1 MSLTNEQF
9 NQEHSMLLR
18 EKHTETI
25 KNIRELQELEKYM
38 FQNLERLTGQDD
50 QSQQE
55 DQIVEKINELSN
67 MRIGLFNELKNMY
80 SSNQDELNATRTQL
94 ADQIGVVGIVE
105 DELNRLKTNIDTLKQ
120 EKDSKVRM
128 VQIGNYEASKY
139 NSHIGVMKIVV
150 FSSLIILAS
159 SLLLQ
164 NGIIPPM
171 VSTGII
177 MVTIIVGV
185 IMVMNGIFD
194 MMSRNNMDYSK
205 YDFAFDPAQLKP
217 GYETVY
223 EHDKKFF
230 SKLGGEFRSGYNS
243 AKDQISN
250 TVGGLSKT
258 ASSLSSDMSSLTSNT
273 MNKPND
279 VVKAPGSNNKV
290 EGETPKS
297 IENFSSY

>member
-9 NQEHSMLLR
+9 NQEHAMLLR

-38 FQNLERLTGQDD
+38 FQNLERLTGEDA

-55 DQIVEKINELSN
+55 NQIVEKINELSN

-159 SLLLQ
+159 SLLVQ

-177 MVTIIVGV
+177 ILTIVVGV
-185 IMVMNGIFD
+185 FMIMNRIFD

-223 EHDKKFF
+223 DHDKIFF
-230 SKLGGEFRSGYNS
+230 SKLGGELRSGYND

-258 ASSLSSDMSSLTSNT
+258 AQLLQSDTSSLTSNT
-273 MNKPND
+273 MNKPNE
-279 VVKAPGSNNKV
+279 VVRAQGSNNKI
-290 EGETPKS
+290 EGELPKN